1 MVLPNSHR
9 VPRVPWY
16 LGTGPRKPR
25 PFRLQDCHLLWW
37 VVPDP
42 STRNAVGNFPRGR
55 QSPPDRTHNPATAT
69 LAGLHRNGLGSS
81 HFARRYSGN
90 HGCFLFLGVLRCF
103 TSPRSPRTPMYSVY
117 DDRALPRPG
126 CPIRTSPDQSLFSGS
141 PKLFAANR
149 VLLRLSAPRHPP
161 SALSSL
167 TIPLIPPR
175 QLVQT
180 RIALLYDIQPLF
192 GFQRTSPAK
201 TAGDQSPVIR
211 SLPPDHPS
219 LTTASPLV
227 EVNGFEPMASCVQG
241 RRSPS

>member
-1 MVLPNSHR
+1 MMVHPVSHR

-103 TSPRSPRTPMYSVY
+103 TSPRSPRTPMYSVH

-126 CPIRTSPDQSLFSGS
+126 CPIRTSPDHSLFSGS
-141 PKLFAANR
+141 PKLFAASH
-149 VLLRLSAPRHPP
+149 VLRRLSTPRHPP
-161 SALSSL
+161 IALSSL
-167 TIPLIPPR
+167 TISPLSWGTPK
-175 QLVQT
+175 
-180 RIALLYDIQPLF
+180 DI
-192 GFQRTSPAK
+192 
-201 TAGDQSPVIR
+201 
-211 SLPPDHPS
+211 S
-219 LTTASPLV
+219 LTCFTCQRALGLLTPL
-227 EVNGFEPMASCVQG
+227 
-241 RRSPS
+241 